1 MRHIMHSF
9 LLAALVLAA
18 TLPAH
23 SQIRVYGGKYT
34 DKSNWFGGVG
44 FEMGLLPLITVI
56 PNYEYVFRDTG
67 HLSTLSVDGTINFL
81 VIAFAGVGVGWN
93 FVGSNESSSSN
104 RVAWNI
110 LGGISLS
117 KIPLSPFIQGKYV
130 AFDGGANTWSVGVG
144 IHLGGK

>member
-1 MRHIMHSF
+1 MRHVFKTF

-56 PNYEYVFRDTG
+56 PNYEYVFRDDR
-67 HLSTLSVDGTINFL
+67 TLVYL
-81 VIAFAGVGVGWN
+81 
-93 FVGSNESSSSN
+93 E
-104 RVAWNI
+104 R
-110 LGGISLS
+110 
-117 KIPLSPFIQGKYV
+117 
-130 AFDGGANTWSVGVG
+130 
-144 IHLGGK
+144 